1 MEFDKDEE
9 KIKSLLR
16 AYSGKPPEDLM
27 KNYVAEVRKK
37 IQSAPGQS
45 WGLGLP
51 AVLFLVAL
59 SLLAAFVLMKPAH
72 HQAVVPQSAVK
83 EEVQPEATPQ
93 ETAPAAAPQP
103 EDFEKLLQQVEDQAD
118 FEELSDSLMV
128 LELLGED
135 AGLMDDS
142 GTVEADVEFFTRG

>member
-51 AVLFLVAL
+51 AVLCLVAL
-59 SLLAAFVLMKPAH
+59 SLLAGLVLMKPAPN
-72 HQAVVPQSAVK
+72 QAVVPQNAVK
-83 EEVQPEATPQ
+83 EEMQPEATPQ
-93 ETAPAAAPQP
+93 ETAPAPAAQP
-103 EDFEKLLQQVEDQAD
+103 EDFEKLLRQVEDQAD
-118 FEELSDSLMV
+118 FEELSDGLMV

-142 GTVEADVEFFTRG
+142 GTVEADVDFFTRG

>member
-16 AYSGKPPEDLM
+16 AYSDKPPEDLM
-27 KNYVAEVRKK
+27 KNYAAEVRKK
-37 IQSAPGQS
+37 IRSAPGQS

-51 AVLFLVAL
+51 AVLCLVAL
-59 SLLAAFVLMKPAH
+59 SLLAAVVLMKPAH
-72 HQAVVPQSAVK
+72 NQVVVPQTAVK

-93 ETAPAAAPQP
+93 ETAPAAVPLP

-142 GTVEADVEFFTRG
+142 GMVEADVEFFTR